1 MTINNIFSVLS
12 SSELVL
18 ELKVIKAVVEPPVQ
32 ALKATIILK
41 GGYTLQINE
50 SSGSD
55 FRRYSYHLQ
64 KGNEM
69 IKRWDNSPHW
79 KGLKTF
85 PYHVHIGDEAEPKE
99 APEVFIEDILCEV
112 EKMLN
117 LNV

>member
-55 FRRYSYHLQ
+55 LDDIPTIC
-64 KGNEM
+64 K
-69 IKRWDNSPHW
+69 
-79 KGLKTF
+79 
-85 PYHVHIGDEAEPKE
+85 KE
-99 APEVFIEDILCEV
+99 T
-112 EKMLN
+112 K
-117 LNV
+117 

>member
-1 MTINNIFSVLS
+1 
-12 SSELVL
+12 
-18 ELKVIKAVVEPPVQ
+18 
-32 ALKATIILK
+32 
-41 GGYTLQINE
+41 
-50 SSGSD
+50 
-55 FRRYSYHLQ
+55 
-64 KGNEM
+64 M

-79 KGLKTF
+79 KELKTF